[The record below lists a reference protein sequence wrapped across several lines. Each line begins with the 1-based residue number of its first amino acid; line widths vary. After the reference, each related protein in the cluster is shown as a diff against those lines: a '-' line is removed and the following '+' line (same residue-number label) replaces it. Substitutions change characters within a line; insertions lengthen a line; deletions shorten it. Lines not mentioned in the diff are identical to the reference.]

1 MSLEANYVCII
12 KNFKCKISLLKNK
25 IISNLFSDGISVQN
39 LTEPVYIMLK
49 VPLYYYAGKKL
60 LPVVWDETLN
70 KSGGWT
76 SDGCHLRNVLN
87 NLIVFHCNRLG
98 YYGLL
103 QDTSSFDYDDN
114 RYIL

>member
-1 MSLEANYVCII
+1 M
-12 KNFKCKISLLKNK
+12 
-25 IISNLFSDGISVQN
+25 SVQN

-114 RYIL
+114 RYTFNKFILKIYINKFLIFLFFF